1 MFKNRYYLI
10 ILIVLIFS
18 CQPIEKLDK
27 IAFNYE
33 SLTKIDISAKKKN
46 IINLY
51 EFNYNDP
58 YIDHSL
64 ENSPVKYL
72 NTWIEKN
79 INVFG
84 NENTLEINIL
94 DASLKKIEI
103 ENNDSKKYKEKKIFL
118 FEINFLIELILYDNN
133 NNLLSNIIVEA
144 KRSTT
149 SSRYISI
156 QQNESII
163 ELLVFN
169 CLIDISNKADELVKE
184 HFMSFIL

>member
-46 IINLY
+46 VINLY

-72 NTWIEKN
+72 NTWVEKN

-156 QQNESII
+156 QKNESII

-169 CLIDISNKADELVKE
+169 CLIDISNKADELVKK